1 MSAMILMSG
10 LSNLGNSL
18 SKQNLPARGSYAPGG
33 YSQGGGMEDMLP
45 NMLRVQAM
53 QAQMQNQQQ
62 DNELQRKQ
70 FEFAQQTA
78 AQKATL
84 EQQRLEA
91 IKRAVPGIVA
101 ATGQPAEVVE
111 ALLLGGVDSS
121 NPLAQAVGDRS
132 KTWSGAPGERRF
144 DAQGNVIA
152 DNPAVLEVTPSG
164 FADRRNAI
172 YGRDPQMHADA
183 MGRGQSGATRVYNQT
198 NVTGNKMAEGVAASA
213 VKPFDKLTE
222 AAASANSR
230 MEATRALYET
240 AKLYPDLIGPGME
253 LKAGVADMIEKAKK
267 LADLGQVDPQTQR
280 LLTVARV
287 MEETRGKATT
297 QVMRDLTGNDTD
309 TEWLRTIRQFPGMD
323 DTKLTHDMMFVRAKT
338 ESDYLNQKQAYVA
351 RKIAEAEATNT
362 FGLTTASSAEREFEQ
377 ANPLGDMYAKNLAA
391 VLPASPAS
399 SRPAQVIGVQGATP
413 PPVPQP
419 QGGLSVD
426 PDIQARANK
435 ARYR

>member
-1 MSAMILMSG
+1 MILMSG

-45 NMLRVQAM
+45 NMLRMQAM

-62 DNELQRKQ
+62 DNELQRQK
-70 FEFAQQTA
+70 FA
-78 AQKATL
+78 L
-84 EQQRLEA
+84 EQQNMQAAQQAARGIEQRFGLPPGSFAHFAEQLG
-91 IKRAVPGIVA
+91 PGI
-101 ATGQPAEVVE
+101 
-111 ALLLGGVDSS
+111 
-121 NPLAQAVGDRS
+121 
-132 KTWSGAPGERRF
+132 
-144 DAQGNVIA
+144 
-152 DNPAVLEVTPSG
+152 
-164 FADRRNAI
+164 ADRLKMSEINGRLVRNEDGQVVGA
-172 YGRDPQMHADA
+172 YPTFTDTGTGPMNTLTGEVSRDAVRMQHDLNKSS
-183 MGRGQSGATRVYNQT
+183 QGATRVYNQT

>member
-1 MSAMILMSG
+1 MPIWDQLNQNPMSAMILMSG

-62 DNELQRKQ
+62 DNELERQK
-70 FEFAQQTA
+70 FA
-78 AQKATL
+78 L
-84 EQQRLEA
+84 EQQNMQAAQQAARGIEERFGLPPGSFAHFAEQLG
-91 IKRAVPGIVA
+91 PGIADRLKMSEINGRLVMNE
-101 ATGQPAEVVE
+101 TGQVV
-111 ALLLGGVDSS
+111 
-121 NPLAQAVGDRS
+121 
-132 KTWSGAPGERRF
+132 GAYP
-144 DAQGNVIA
+144 
-152 DNPAVLEVTPSG
+152 T
-164 FADRRNAI
+164 FADTGTGPMNTLT
-172 YGRDPQMHADA
+172 GEVSRDAVRMQHDLNKSS
-183 MGRGQSGATRVYNQT
+183 QGATRVYNQT

-253 LKAGVADMIEKAKK
+253 LKAGVAEMIEKAKK

-323 DTKLTHDMMFVRAKT
+323 DSKLTHDMMFVRAKT

-391 VLPASPAS
+391 VLPASQAS
-399 SRPAQVIGVQGATP
+399 PQPAQVMGAQQGAIP

>member
-1 MSAMILMSG
+1 MPIWDQLNQNPMSAMILMSG

-152 DNPAVLEVTPSG
+152 DNPALLEVTPSG

-172 YGRDPQMHADA
+172 YGQNPQMHADA
-183 MGRGQSGATRVYNQT
+183 MGRGRAGATR
-198 NVTGNKMAEGVAASA
+198 
-213 VKPFDKLTE
+213 
-222 AAASANSR
+222 
-230 MEATRALYET
+230 
-240 AKLYPDLIGPGME
+240 
-253 LKAGVADMIEKAKK
+253 
-267 LADLGQVDPQTQR
+267 
-280 LLTVARV
+280 
-287 MEETRGKATT
+287 
-297 QVMRDLTGNDTD
+297 
-309 TEWLRTIRQFPGMD
+309 
-323 DTKLTHDMMFVRAKT
+323 
-338 ESDYLNQKQAYVA
+338 
-351 RKIAEAEATNT
+351 
-362 FGLTTASSAEREFEQ
+362 
-377 ANPLGDMYAKNLAA
+377 
-391 VLPASPAS
+391 
-399 SRPAQVIGVQGATP
+399 
-413 PPVPQP
+413 
-419 QGGLSVD
+419 LSVD
-426 PDIQARANK
+426 ARNMGNAAEGMQNALIDERKGLVGDIDGLRGEVESLTRATDMALAHPDWTGPLAETKADALRAKAAAIAPFGGELSPDESEFISFVDEFKEGKFNQTLKKVEKLTPVTEKEFAKAETTAIGAESPVSRIVIKGLRAKKQYEYAMEKKRFIDHATNRMMEAARVPGGPQFSPGRLQMEVEDWEKQNPFPMDSYVKELAALSQAYPVGGGKKGSQPVAGAAN
-435 ARYR
+435 APDDPLGLLTP